1 MRKLAVGALLALL
14 GSPLVGADPKVVMV
28 LKVSGPV
35 KMQNDKSFT
44 PVITGQMWS
53 EGSQIVIPKGS
64 KVTVLLLNKG
74 QRLEIEGAGSLKVSQ
89 TGLALN
95 GCKSHPLES
104 TGHTLALTGD
114 NHRQIGGATVRGS
127 RTQDISA
134 ILDGVEIV
142 GGDEA
147 GVKVSRPASDGPP
160 PRLEFSYLSYFAQP
174 GLSADLN
181 HVQLDTFTLDS
192 GTVWASTAEGRLVGK
207 RWEWLVPWPAEPAPQ
222 NYALRLI
229 NPSDKSD
236 KRQVLYTRVRST
248 TAAEEAELN
257 QARQEATE
265 WAQREPRSIEPWVL
279 YANLLEEKGRL
290 QEALVAVNK
299 GLAIQPRE
307 SGMVQMKARLLM
319 DLGRYSQASSLLKAS
334 RPKR

>member
-1 MRKLAVGALLALL
+1 MQKLAVGALLALL

-35 KMQNDKSFT
+35 KMQNSKSFT
-44 PVITGQMWS
+44 PVMTGQMWS
-53 EGSQIVIPKGS
+53 EGSKIVVPKGS

-74 QRLEIEGAGSLKVSQ
+74 QRLEIEGAGTLKVSQ
-89 TGLALN
+89 TGLAVE
-95 GCKSHPLES
+95 GCKSRPLES

-127 RTQDISA
+127 KPTEISA
-134 ILDGVEIV
+134 MLDGVEIV
-142 GGDEA
+142 GGDEP
-147 GVKVSRPASDGPP
+147 GVKVSRPATAAPP
-160 PRLEFSYLSYFAQP
+160 PTLEFSYLNDYAQP
-174 GLSADLN
+174 GLSADLE
-181 HVQLDTFTLDS
+181 HVQLDTFMLDA
-192 GTVWASTAEGRLVGK
+192 GMVWKSTAEGRLVGK

-222 NYALRLI
+222 NYALRMT
-229 NPSDKSD
+229 NPADKSD

-257 QARQEATE
+257 QAQREAAE

-290 QEALVAVNK
+290 QEALEALDR

-307 SGMVQMKARLLM
+307 SGLIQMKARLLM
-319 DLGRYSQASSLLKAS
+319 DLGRYNQASSLLKAFRS
-334 RPKR
+334 KR